1 MEYINSSLK
10 KALIKDSWHLGDKA
24 GRIGHPF
31 TWADTGSKP
40 LITSLDPYDSLL
52 HFFCMYYVK
61 KKTPKY
67 ILTSKYVSY
76 YKKISKTFNDSWD
89 FFFKNLRVKKINF
102 IESQST
108 ARAQDLSF
116 IKKYSKL
123 KKNINY
129 LDVGPGIGGMYPT
142 LKNEYNI
149 KYYGVEAVPMT
160 YFVQKMFLNYL
171 ASKENSNVLDVCELE
186 KYLNILEIK
195 KKIKKSK
202 ICLVPSWHFN
212 LIRDNSIDLVSAMF
226 MLNELT
232 YAGIFH
238 VFSNIVS
245 KLKLGGYLYIRD
257 SHILKP
263 GCHNFNYDEA
273 LKDFGFKTVAFY
285 KIPNRLDFFGIPRLY
300 KKHTIKK
307 ITFDILIKKYLGKYT
322 SVASGYEK
330 SYNWKKK

>member
-238 VFSNIVS
+238 VF
-245 KLKLGGYLYIRD
+245 LYYR
-257 SHILKP
+257 
-263 GCHNFNYDEA
+263 
-273 LKDFGFKTVAFY
+273 V
-285 KIPNRLDFFGIPRLY
+285 R
-300 KKHTIKK
+300 
-307 ITFDILIKKYLGKYT
+307 
-322 SVASGYEK
+322 
-330 SYNWKKK
+330 